1 MLKSNYKNIIKNNE
15 LQHDRVM
22 KNEELVLILKVCY
35 AYKTKE
41 DYIMKVKKA
50 LTILICTVIGV
61 SLIFNTN
68 SGSYA
73 LGKEPIEIISK
84 RSEYEKHFDNGDGTI
99 TAFVNTAPLHYS
111 DNGEWKEIDNTLI
124 PDNSGNYVNKNNSMK
139 VTLSSETSVK
149 SINTNN
155 SNQMVCINKNGYT
168 ISWDIVDLNNKISI
182 LNNSSEIK
190 IENDDCVQDVKLG
203 NKKLNAKAGNIVNK
217 LDSSI
222 SYDSIYNNID
232 LNIDIEPSS
241 VKETIVLNSRN
252 SVKEKFTFFIKA
264 DNLEAKLMEDGS
276 ISFYPLNGETVFKIP
291 PAFMFD
297 SSANTEY
304 NYDIETNIKK
314 CMDGYLL
321 TLIPNSEW
329 INDSNRVYP
338 IMIDPEVVTIK
349 GSTSSYISESEPNQN
364 LQGRTLIIGGSKSE
378 GTRHEAYVYVPDQFL
393 YYDNNIKIENASLN
407 IYFYNN
413 SYSGLNMPVD
423 IYSINTEPHLTTWN
437 TDNGVNEHNTEI
449 SNFELEEGSYGW
461 QSANIT
467 KLAWA
472 WFNYA
477 KPSQNQGLPNYGL
490 KLMTRNSDRIDS
502 RIFKVCSTQNTHY
515 SPYIEVTYTT
525 YTNYSMGYS
534 PYKYNDFQ
542 NVNNFQKRMN
552 CYAYALQM
560 YYRGDFPSG
569 TSIYKLHPGEF
580 GLTLSDSLYEDNI
593 DTWDILYRG
602 YETKNSASE
611 MYLYVKQ
618 QMQRD
623 ATALGISMNEIKMEK
638 NFILPSSYNEN
649 YQRIIA
655 LVASKNDFHFFVRNG
670 NGTCGKNEHAETCS
684 IWSHKPG
691 TSVISKSVS
700 TSTSYGESLCD
711 SNILRLATEYYGNS
725 TPVFFITNQ
734 NINLYD
740 SYFYNGQYS
749 GSTGTQFVQ

>member
-1 MLKSNYKNIIKNNE
+1 
-15 LQHDRVM
+15 
-22 KNEELVLILKVCY
+22 
-35 AYKTKE
+35 
-41 DYIMKVKKA
+41 MKVKKA

-321 TLIPNSEW
+321 TLIPSSEW

-338 IMIDPEVVTIK
+338 IMIDPTVETVYNTTVSTLSEAAPGNHIT
-349 GSTSSYISESEPNQN
+349 GS
-364 LQGRTLIIGGSKSE
+364 LAKIGGSTGNRYEALVACSNIFSNYSSSTVIKDAKFNMYFPSRSNE
-378 GTRHEAYVYVPDQFL
+378 GNFNV
-393 YYDNNIKIENASLN
+393 
-407 IYFYNN
+407 
-413 SYSGLNMPVD
+413 
-423 IYSINTEPHLTTWN
+423 YSINQNFMPYWNNCGGNNGNTTK
-437 TDNGVNEHNTEI
+437 VNSQVVNLPTSIHGLSFDVTNLVQ
-449 SNFELEEGSYGW
+449 SWLNYNLSEGHVG
-461 QSANIT
+461 I
-467 KLAWA
+467 
-472 WFNYA
+472 YA
-477 KPSQNQGLPNYGL
+477 YGL
-490 KLMTRNSDRIDS
+490 KISSATNNSP
-502 RIFKVCSTQNTHY
+502 IFDVCSNSTGY
-515 SPYIEVTYTT
+515 PPYFKITYKEDNAYTLT
-525 YTNYSMGYS
+525 YA
-534 PYKYNDFQ
+534 PYKYNNIGSGTNSICNFQ
-542 NVNNFQKRMN
+542 NKMN
-552 CYAYALQM
+552 CYAYALQV
-560 YYRGDFPSG
+560 YYRNLNSQDTDKLYPGEIGIG
-569 TSIYKLHPGEF
+569 TSMSAFSTSELLKAEYKEYQE
-580 GLTLSDSLYEDNI
+580 SIQNC
-593 DTWDILYRG
+593 
-602 YETKNSASE
+602 
-611 MYLYVKQ
+611 VKQ
-618 QMQRD
+618 ICMKYVPPKNPYDIKQEI
-623 ATALGISMNEIKMEK
+623 ISNINFRRRMSDYS
-638 NFILPSSYNEN
+638 NFIQEQMECDAEKMNFSITKIDINDGSNFSNLFDEENE
-649 YQRIIA
+649 RIIA
-655 LVASKNDFHFFVRNG
+655 MITYYIPDTSGNDGIYSGKLDCHFYLRNG
-670 NGTCGKNEHAETCS
+670 NGTCQNGDGGNCS
-684 IWSHKPG
+684 QWSHKLG
-691 TSVISKSVS
+691 TGKVLDGINNLKF
-700 TSTSYGESLCD
+700 CD
-711 SNILRLATEYYGNS
+711 A
-725 TPVFFITNQ
+725 
-734 NINLYD
+734 NINNNASKDFSNESDVRYYKITKD
-740 SYFYNGQYS
+740 TNIYNSWYREDFDQ
-749 GSTGTQFVQ
+749 

>member
-1 MLKSNYKNIIKNNE
+1 
-15 LQHDRVM
+15 
-22 KNEELVLILKVCY
+22 
-35 AYKTKE
+35 
-41 DYIMKVKKA
+41 MKVKKA

-190 IENDDCVQDVKLG
+190 IENDDCVQDFKLG
-203 NKKLNAKAGNIVNK
+203 NKKLNAKASNIVDR
-217 LDSSI
+217 LDSSV

-252 SVKEKFTFFIKA
+252 SVKEQFTFFIKA

-297 SSANTEY
+297 SSTNTEY

-338 IMIDPEVVTIK
+338 IMIDPTVETVYNTTVSTLSEADPGNHIT
-349 GSTSSYISESEPNQN
+349 GS
-364 LQGRTLIIGGSKSE
+364 LAKIGGSTGNRYEALVACSNIFSNYSSSTVITDAKFNMYFPSRSNE
-378 GTRHEAYVYVPDQFL
+378 GNFNV
-393 YYDNNIKIENASLN
+393 
-407 IYFYNN
+407 
-413 SYSGLNMPVD
+413 
-423 IYSINTEPHLTTWN
+423 YSINQNFMPYWNNCGGNNGNTTK
-437 TDNGVNEHNTEI
+437 VNSQIVNLPTSIHGLSFDVTNLVQ
-449 SNFELEEGSYGW
+449 SWLNYNLSEGHVG
-461 QSANIT
+461 I
-467 KLAWA
+467 
-472 WFNYA
+472 YA
-477 KPSQNQGLPNYGL
+477 YGL
-490 KLMTRNSDRIDS
+490 KISSATNNSP
-502 RIFKVCSTQNTHY
+502 IFDVCSNSTGY
-515 SPYIEVTYTT
+515 PPYFKITYKEDNAYTLT
-525 YTNYSMGYS
+525 YA
-534 PYKYNDFQ
+534 PYKYNNIGSGTNSICNFQ
-542 NVNNFQKRMN
+542 NKMN

-560 YYRGDFPSG
+560 YSRNTDSLNIYLSPGEIGISANYSYSQLRADYLEKR
-569 TSIYKLHPGEF
+569 SIYDFMNFTE
-580 GLTLSDSLYEDNI
+580 
-593 DTWDILYRG
+593 
-602 YETKNSASE
+602 
-611 MYLYVKQ
+611 Q
-618 QMQRD
+618 QMFND
-623 ATALGISMNEIKMEK
+623 SIKMGTNLTKINSDNNDEA
-638 NFILPSSYNEN
+638 FVLPPEYNEN
-649 YQRIIA
+649 VQRIIA
-655 LVASKNDFHFFVRNG
+655 MNAADRYYQNSSVTPNPKFDFHFYLRHG
-670 NGTCGKNEHAETCS
+670 NGTCPNHNDGICS
-684 IWSHKPG
+684 MWSHKLA
-691 TSVISKSVS
+691 SLSVS
-700 TSTSYGESLCD
+700 NLINGIELCD
-711 SNILRLATEYYGNS
+711 KNIKKEAKKLVTINGAIVNMYSQPLRFYAIEQDSNVYNSWYSKNNYGN
-725 TPVFFITNQ
+725 I
-734 NINLYD
+734 I
-740 SYFYNGQYS
+740 YNN
-749 GSTGTQFVQ
+749 